1 MAPPS
6 RPTLGRVSDLA
17 QCAICR
23 HILTSLIQ
31 NESMQKYML
40 LSAQKE
46 ALQRRMA
53 MEIPSNAPMTVS
65 SPEFQSLS
73 SSPTW
78 SPKYAMSYPIATD
91 PVPIRTS
98 TSSRSNSIDDMHT
111 DEAHKL
117 SEINHQI
124 IATLTELLNTES
136 VRSDD
141 KHRAWIQE
149 RLMEVEHSTRR
160 ERRRHSSIA
169 ERDFASAIAQNL
181 ELGLNTSKTW
191 A

>member
-1 MAPPS
+1 
-6 RPTLGRVSDLA
+6 
-17 QCAICR
+17 
-23 HILTSLIQ
+23 
-31 NESMQKYML
+31 ML

-53 MEIPSNAPMTVS
+53 LEIPFGAPMAVS

-78 SPKYAMSYPIATD
+78 SPKYASPYPAATD
-91 PVPIRTS
+91 PIPTR
-98 TSSRSNSIDDMHT
+98 SSVGPRGSIDDLHT
-111 DEAHKL
+111 DEIHKL

-124 IATLTELLNTES
+124 VATLTELLNTES

-149 RLMEVEHSTRR
+149 RLMEVEHQMRR
-160 ERRRHSSIA
+160 DRRRRSSNA
-169 ERDFASAIAQNL
+169 ERGFASAIAQNL
-181 ELGLNTSKTW
+181 ELGVNTSKTW

>member
-1 MAPPS
+1 
-6 RPTLGRVSDLA
+6 
-17 QCAICR
+17 
-23 HILTSLIQ
+23 
-31 NESMQKYML
+31 ML

-53 MEIPSNAPMTVS
+53 LEIPFGAPMAIE

-78 SPKYAMSYPIATD
+78 SPKYASPYPTATD
-91 PVPIRTS
+91 PLPTG
-98 TSSRSNSIDDMHT
+98 SRSNMAARTSIDDMHT
-111 DEAHKL
+111 EESQKL
-117 SEINHQI
+117 NEINHQI
-124 IATLTELLNTES
+124 VATLTELLNTES

-149 RLMEVEHSTRR
+149 RLMDAEHQIRR
-160 ERRRHSSIA
+160 ERRRHSSNA
-169 ERDFASAIAQNL
+169 SLNADRDFASAIAHQL